1 MATEYRPNAQG
12 GRNGGQGSG
21 RANDDDAGGSAPS
34 ARVLI
39 NLRQL
44 EVLRAVMRYRTTT
57 GAATEL
63 GMSQPAVSNA
73 IRLAEAKLG
82 FPLFD
87 RISNRLIPT
96 SEAKMLFDDA
106 EPLFL
111 VHQAIQQKAWDL
123 RTGRAGVIRVFSTA
137 ELSEW
142 LVPKTL
148 ARFAVDHPKVKIH
161 LETMRVDAMLESLD
175 SGMAD
180 VGLSM
185 MPPTRPG
192 LINEPLGELRIVCAA
207 PPGDPLEKCD
217 VVTPSALRGR
227 RLIGAPARSPLGLL
241 VERVFEAD
249 GDYFVPDIEVR
260 FSNVACRL
268 VAEGLGVSLT
278 DEFSALTQPPGSV
291 VIRPFSSDMPISLC
305 ALLPKDRPRQRLTE
319 SFVAH
324 AREVVRALRA
334 QSPLLD

>member
-1 MATEYRPNAQG
+1 MTG
-12 GRNGGQGSG
+12 GG
-21 RANDDDAGGSAPS
+21 S

-57 GAATEL
+57 GAAEEL

-82 FPLFD
+82 FALFD

-123 RTGRAGVIRVFSTA
+123 RTGRAGVIRVFATA

-142 LVPKTL
+142 LVPKIL
-148 ARFAVDHPKVKIH
+148 ARFAVDHPRVKIH
-161 LETMRVDAMLESLD
+161 LETMRMDAMLESLD

-185 MPPTRPG
+185 MPPSRPG
-192 LINEPLGELRIVCAA
+192 LVNELLAEFQVMCAA
-207 PPGDPLEKCD
+207 PPGDAIQALD
-217 VVTPSALRGR
+217 VVTPADLRGR
-227 RLIGAPARSPLGLL
+227 RLIGAPAGSPLGLI
-241 VERVFEAD
+241 VERAFEAV
-249 GDYFVPDIEVR
+249 GDLFVPDIEVR

-268 VAEGLGVSLT
+268 VSEGLGVAVV
-278 DEFSALTQPPGSV
+278 DEFSALSEPANTLV
-291 VIRPFSSDMPISLC
+291 VRPFSPRLPITLC
-305 ALLPKDRPRQRLTE
+305 ALLPKDRPRQRLTQ
-319 SFVAH
+319 SFVTQ
-324 AREVVRALRA
+324 AREVVNAHRAATAVSAMRYRTRET
-334 QSPLLD
+334 S

>member
-1 MATEYRPNAQG
+1 MNRG
-12 GRNGGQGSG
+12 GT
-21 RANDDDAGGSAPS
+21 

-57 GAATEL
+57 GAADEL

-82 FPLFD
+82 FALFD

-123 RTGRAGVIRVFSTA
+123 RTGRAGVIRIFATA

-142 LVPKTL
+142 LVPKVL
-148 ARFAVDHPKVKIH
+148 ARFCADHPRVKIH
-161 LETMRVDAMLESLD
+161 LETMRMDALLESLD

-185 MPPTRPG
+185 MPPTRPS
-192 LINEPLGELRIVCAA
+192 LVSELLAEFSVMCAA
-207 PPGDPLEKCD
+207 PPGDAIDMLD
-217 VVTPSALRGR
+217 VVAPSDLKGR
-227 RLIGAPARSPLGLL
+227 RVIGPPAGSPLGLI
-241 VERVFEAD
+241 VERAFEAA
-249 GDYFVPDIEVR
+249 GDYFVPEIEVR
-260 FSNVACRL
+260 FANIACRL
-268 VAEGLGVSLT
+268 VSEGLGVAVV
-278 DEFSALTQPPGSV
+278 DELSALAQPPGSV
-291 VIRPFSSDMPISLC
+291 VVRPLKTGMPVTLC
-305 ALLPKDRPRQRLTE
+305 ALTPKDRPRQRLTQ
-319 SFVAH
+319 SFVDH
-324 AREVVRALRA
+324 AREAVKAQRAAAAFTAVRQGTREA
-334 QSPLLD
+334 S